1 MEGLFMPEKELWNIY
16 QMVNHI
22 IDLMDKAETPENEEL
37 FEKIR
42 WALQEMELKITR
54 MSNSLSIMEDSFQK
68 FSEAY
73 NIWQEEINQRYNKPK
88 EAQ

>member
-1 MEGLFMPEKELWNIY
+1 MPEKELWDIY
-16 QMVNHI
+16 QMVSHV

-54 MSNSLSIMEDSFQK
+54 MSNSFSIMEDSLHK

-73 NIWQEEINQRYNKPK
+73 NILQEELNQRYNKPK

>member
-1 MEGLFMPEKELWNIY
+1 MPEKELWNIY
-16 QMVNHI
+16 QMVNHV
-22 IDLMDKAETPENEEL
+22 IDLMDKAETSENEEL

-54 MSNSLSIMEDSFQK
+54 MSNSLSIMEDSFHK